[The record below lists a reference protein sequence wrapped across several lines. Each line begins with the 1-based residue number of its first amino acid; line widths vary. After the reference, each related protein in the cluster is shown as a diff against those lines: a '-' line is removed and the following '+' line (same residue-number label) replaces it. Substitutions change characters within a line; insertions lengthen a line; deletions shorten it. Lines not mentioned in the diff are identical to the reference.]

1 MPTFYLFHSHCH
13 RSINILAFSLL
24 LLTLFATNVLTPPKT
39 YAATDPINAT
49 VSATA
54 RVPSATPTTSDTT
67 APSAVF
73 LISPHDGATTNQS
86 HPELVWKTTF
96 DSNSNSVSYT
106 VYLNGVATYLGV
118 SNTGNSQQNN
128 YISHIGDGNIY
139 LTPTIDLPQGNYDWY
154 VRATDGSNNSSY
166 STTWRFTIDQTPPPL
181 TVINIDDQ
189 YLNPTITEGAI
200 FDLAGPQEVKVIF
213 ATEAYATVSITT
225 TKSNDQIISYSL
237 PTTNSGLAT
246 LLVELPL
253 GQNSFVVTSFDSAGL
268 TTTLPTFVLNLRNS
282 PYPGIIDPGSLP
294 IVRTLGNIP
303 NNLISLPATI
313 SQIKDENMIA
323 LLPYILIAVSILL
336 LLIFI
341 WQRRCNILII
351 DHSTSKPYRSLILYH
366 SRPTH
371 SAKLGDLAS
380 RVFVTS
386 RTPIMYELG
395 NTGLAYIRN
404 LARYS
409 SLTIRTPDGL
419 THILSICNSQKK
431 YYVKL

>member
-1 MPTFYLFHSHCH
+1 MPTFYLFHSHYQ

-54 RVPSATPTTSDTT
+54 RVPSASPTTSDTT

-213 ATEAYATVSITT
+213 ATEAYATVSITI

-237 PTTNSGLAT
+237 PTTSSGLAT

-253 GQNSFVVTSFDSAGL
+253 GQNYLVATSFDSAGL

-282 PYPGIIDPGSLP
+282 PYPGITSFGTLTL
-294 IVRTLGNIP
+294 VRTLTKLP
-303 NNLISLPATI
+303 NDLISLPATI
-313 SQIKDENMIA
+313 SQIKDEKIIALIPYLLLAIAIA
-323 LLPYILIAVSILL
+323 LLLII
-336 LLIFI
+336 I
-341 WQRRCNILII
+341 WKNRYNILII
-351 DHSTSKPYRSLILYH
+351 DRTTQRPYRSVIVYH

-371 SAKLGDLAS
+371 SARLRDLAS

-386 RTPIMYELG
+386 HTPIMYQLG
-395 NTGLAYIRN
+395 GTGRGYIRK
-404 LARYS
+404 LSRYS
-409 SLTIRTPDGL
+409 SLTVRTPDGL
-419 THILSICNSQKK
+419 THVLSFSRSLSK
-431 YYVKL
+431 YSITL